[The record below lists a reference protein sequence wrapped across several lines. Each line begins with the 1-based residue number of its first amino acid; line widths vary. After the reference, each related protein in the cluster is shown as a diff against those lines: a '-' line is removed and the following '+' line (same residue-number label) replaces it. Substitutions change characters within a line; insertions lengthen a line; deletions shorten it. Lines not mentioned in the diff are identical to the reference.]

1 MKVNEIVAHFLLLL
15 VCWIERNGSLWVV
28 RGENRESER
37 RRRRQHVH
45 FLFSGRRVVGW
56 IGCPLNPFLFF
67 YIVSGYYLF
76 LSFHRRR
83 KVWQCFAMQRNLKV
97 SLSVSFEGILFFF
110 FHYYFS
116 VKSTCCLSL
125 LFNFDKVS
133 LVLASSS
140 FGPGIPSSP
149 QLPPE
154 LLGNLSCLAKRGFC
168 IDDEWSK

>member
-1 MKVNEIVAHFLLLL
+1 MNKIVAHFLLLL

-56 IGCPLNPFLFF
+56 IGCALNPFLFF
-67 YIVSGYYLF
+67 YIVGGYYLF
-76 LSFHRRR
+76 LSFHRGI
-83 KVWQCFAMQRNLKV
+83 KVRQCFAMQRNLKV
-97 SLSVSFEGILFFF
+97 PLSVSFEGILFFF

-116 VKSTCCLSL
+116 VKATCCLSL

-133 LVLASSS
+133 LV
-140 FGPGIPSSP
+140 PSSP